1 MGQAKT
7 QKRGRRQEPSRLLSR
22 GWLSVLLAVVLLTGG
37 GLLIGL
43 LTRTNRIGPVPKA
56 YGIPRMEIAQ
66 ERVDYG
72 DVKVNTPI
80 ETIFHIRNVGDQPL
94 QILGEPQVE
103 VVRGC

>member
-1 MGQAKT
+1 
-7 QKRGRRQEPSRLLSR
+7 
-22 GWLSVLLAVVLLTGG
+22 
-37 GLLIGL
+37 
-43 LTRTNRIGPVPKA
+43 
-56 YGIPRMEIAQ
+56 MEIAQ